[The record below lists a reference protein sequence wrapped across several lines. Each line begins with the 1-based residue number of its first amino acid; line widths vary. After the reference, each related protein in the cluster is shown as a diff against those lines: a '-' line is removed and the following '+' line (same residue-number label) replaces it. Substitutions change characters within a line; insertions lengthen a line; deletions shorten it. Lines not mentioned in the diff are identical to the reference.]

1 MNSSNRARSRQTA
14 PASRCFAFLAAALV
28 VLTHS
33 VAVQAADAPPVFA
46 SAADT
51 DPVTLGWMAGYP
63 PPLDKQIRY
72 DDGSHYRF
80 PQWRWSFSHWR
91 EVMPSAEVLRG
102 TGPVT
107 PLVRAERDDLDAVTF
122 TPPGGSTPLTWADS
136 LATNYTDG
144 IVVLHRGRMVYERYF
159 GALSAERSH
168 IAFSVTKSVIGTL
181 AAMLVAEGKLDAA
194 APVSRY
200 LPELAAGGFG
210 DATVGQV
217 LDMTTALDFSE
228 NYVGGSD
235 SFLSFARAAGMFP
248 RPAGYTGPSSIL
260 QFLPTVARKGNHG
273 EAFTYRSPNT
283 EVLGWLIARVTGKRP
298 ELVLQERIWS
308 RLGAESDAFIA
319 LDPSGAAVASGG
331 FNCRLR
337 DLARFGE
344 MIRLQ
349 GRYNGQ
355 QIVPAAVIADI
366 RKGGSPE
373 AFVPA
378 GYKTLP
384 GWSYR
389 KQWWISHDDHGT
401 FMARGIHGQA
411 IYIDPKAEMVIARF
425 ASHPRAGNMHFD
437 PTSLPAFRA
446 IAEQLLRKPR

>member
-1 MNSSNRARSRQTA
+1 VA
-14 PASRCFAFLAAALV
+14 PLA
-28 VLTHS
+28 
-33 VAVQAADAPPVFA
+33 
-46 SAADT
+46 
-51 DPVTLGWMAGYP
+51 
-63 PPLDKQIRY
+63 
-72 DDGSHYRF
+72 
-80 PQWRWSFSHWR
+80 
-91 EVMPSAEVLRG
+91 
-102 TGPVT
+102 
-107 PLVRAERDDLDAVTF
+107 RAERDDLDAVTF
-122 TPPGGSTPLTWADS
+122 MPLGGSTKLTWADS
-136 LATNYTDG
+136 LAANYTDG
-144 IVVLHRGRMVYERYF
+144 IVVLHRGRIVYERYF
-159 GALSAERSH
+159 GALAAERPH
-168 IAFSVTKSVIGTL
+168 IAFSVTKSVIGTM
-181 AAMLVAEGKLDAA
+181 AAMLVAEGKLEAS

-200 LPELAAGGFG
+200 LPELAASGFG
-210 DATVGQV
+210 DATVDQV

-235 SFLSFARAAGMFP
+235 SFLSFARAAGVFP
-248 RPAGYTGPSSIL
+248 RPAAYAGPSSIL
-260 QFLPTVARKGNHG
+260 QFLPTHARKGNHG

-298 ELVLQERIWS
+298 EVVLQERIWS
-308 RLGAESDAFIA
+308 RLGAEADAFIA

-366 RKGGSPE
+366 RRGGSPQ

-389 KQWWISHDDHGT
+389 KQWWISHDDHGA

-411 IYIDPKAEMVIARF
+411 IYIDPTAEMVIARF
-425 ASHPRAGNMHFD
+425 ASHPLAGNMNLD
-437 PTSLPAFRA
+437 PMSLPAYRA
-446 IAEQLLRKPR
+446 IADQLLRKPR

>member
-1 MNSSNRARSRQTA
+1 MPVSGR
-14 PASRCFAFLAAALV
+14 FALLAAVLV
-28 VLTHS
+28 VLVHV
-33 VAVQAADAPPVFA
+33 VAVQAADPPTAFA

-51 DPVTLGWMAGYP
+51 DPVRLGWMTGYP
-63 PPLDKQIRY
+63 PAPDKQIRF

-91 EVMPSAEVLRG
+91 ELMASAEISRG
-102 TGPVT
+102 AGPVT
-107 PLVRAERDDLDAVTF
+107 PLPRAERDDLDAVTF
-122 TPPGGSTPLTWADS
+122 TPLGGSVPLTWADS
-136 LATNYTDG
+136 LAANYTDG
-144 IVVLHRGRMVYERYF
+144 IVVLHRGRVVYERYF
-159 GALSAERSH
+159 GALTPERPH
-168 IAFSVTKSVIGTL
+168 IAFSVTKSIIGTV
-181 AAMLVAEGKLDAA
+181 AAMLVADGQLDAA

-200 LPELAAGGFG
+200 LPELAASGFG

-235 SFLSFARAAGMFP
+235 SFLLFARAAGVFQ
-248 RPAGYTGPSSIL
+248 RPAGYAGPSSIM
-260 QFLPTVARKGNHG
+260 QFLPTIVRKGNHG

-298 ELVLQERIWS
+298 EVVLQERIWS
-308 RLGAESDAFIA
+308 RLGAEADAFIA
-319 LDPSGAAVASGG
+319 LDPSGAAVASAG

-355 QIVPAAVIADI
+355 QIVPAAVVADI
-366 RKGGSPE
+366 RRGGSPE
-373 AFVPA
+373 AFVSA
-378 GYKTLP
+378 GYTTLP

-389 KQWWISHDDHGT
+389 KQWWISHDDHGA

-425 ASHPRAGNMHFD
+425 ASHPLAGNMNLD
-437 PTSLPAFRA
+437 PMSLPAYRA
-446 IAEQLLRKPR
+446 IADHLLRKPR

>member
-1 MNSSNRARSRQTA
+1 V
-14 PASRCFAFLAAALV
+14 PASRGFAFLAAVLV
-28 VLTHS
+28 ILTHI
-33 VAVQAADAPPVFA
+33 VAVQAAEAPPAFA

-51 DPVTLGWMAGYP
+51 DPVKLGWMVGYP

-72 DDGSHYRF
+72 DDSSHYRF
-80 PQWRWSFSHWR
+80 PQWRWTFSHWR
-91 EVMPSAEVLRG
+91 EVMPSAEISRG

-107 PLVRAERDDLDAVTF
+107 PLVHADRADLDAVTF
-122 TPPGGSTPLTWADS
+122 MPLGGTTSLTWAES
-136 LATNYTDG
+136 LAANYTDG
-144 IVVLHRGRMVYERYF
+144 IVVLHRGRVVSERYF
-159 GALSAERSH
+159 GALTAERPH

-200 LPELAAGGFG
+200 LPELAASGFG
-210 DATVGQV
+210 DATVSQV

-228 NYVGGSD
+228 NYAGGSD
-235 SFLSFARAAGMFP
+235 SFLSFARAAGVYQSP
-248 RPAGYTGPSSIL
+248 PGYTGPSSIM
-260 QFLPTVARKGNHG
+260 QFLPTIARKGAHG
-273 EAFTYRSPNT
+273 EAFTYCSPNT

-298 ELVLQERIWS
+298 EVVLQERIWS
-308 RLGAESDAFIA
+308 RLGAEADAFIA

-331 FNCRLR
+331 LNCRLR

-349 GRYNGQ
+349 GRFNGQ

-366 RKGGSPE
+366 RQGGSRE

-389 KQWWISHDDHGT
+389 KQWWISHDDHDA

-425 ASHPRAGNMHFD
+425 ASHPLAGNMNLD
-437 PTSLPAFRA
+437 PTSLPAYRA
-446 IAEQLLRKPR
+446 IADQLLLKPR

>member
-1 MNSSNRARSRQTA
+1 M
-14 PASRCFAFLAAALV
+14 PASSRCALLTAALV
-28 VLTHS
+28 VLAHF
-33 VAVQAADAPPVFA
+33 VAAQAADAPPVFA
-46 SAADT
+46 SAADS
-51 DPVTLGWMAGYP
+51 DPVKLGWMAGYP
-63 PPLDKQIRY
+63 PPLDKQVRY

-102 TGPVT
+102 TGPVA
-107 PLVRAERDDLDAVTF
+107 PLARAERDDLDAVTF
-122 TPPGGSTPLTWADS
+122 MPLGGSTKLTWADS
-136 LATNYTDG
+136 LAANYTDG
-144 IVVLHRGRMVYERYF
+144 IVVLHRGRIVYERYF
-159 GALSAERSH
+159 GALAAERPH

-181 AAMLVAEGKLDAA
+181 AAMLVAEGKLEAS

-200 LPELAAGGFG
+200 LPELAASGFG
-210 DATVGQV
+210 DATVDQV

-235 SFLSFARAAGMFP
+235 SFLSFARAAGVFP
-248 RPAGYTGPSSIL
+248 RPAAYAGPSSIL
-260 QFLPTVARKGNHG
+260 QFLPTLARKGNHG

-298 ELVLQERIWS
+298 EVVLQERIWS
-308 RLGAESDAFIA
+308 RLGAEADAFIA

-366 RKGGSPE
+366 RRGGSPQ

-389 KQWWISHDDHGT
+389 KQWWISHDDHGA

-411 IYIDPKAEMVIARF
+411 IYIDPTAEMVIARF
-425 ASHPRAGNMHFD
+425 ASHPLAGNMNLD
-437 PTSLPAFRA
+437 PMSLPAYRA
-446 IAEQLLRKPR
+446 IADQLLRKPR